1 MSTSNTKLT
10 LDNAEDGVL
19 NATLECMFA
28 NGENVR
34 LSFRLSQQ
42 QSSQTIE
49 QVERAMWLR
58 VREVADR
65 ILQP

>member
-10 LDNAEDGVL
+10 LDNAESGVL
-19 NATLECMFA
+19 NVTLECTFS

-34 LSFRLSQQ
+34 LSFRLPQK